1 MKLVSTLAL
10 AASLVVAGASAS
22 PADAQR
28 ANAAANAQQNAKP
41 KGQKPG
47 VVQMGDRSF
56 TLSAEAQNALA
67 ALQKAVAAGDA
78 AAYPG
83 ALAAAQAAA
92 KSTDERYLV
101 ARMQYDQARRTS
113 NPGGQTQAI
122 QAMIASGGATPT
134 ELFSFYSSIG
144 EAAYKANDFAKAEAA
159 FAEMAKLQPNN
170 ADVLSNLAIVRGR
183 LGKGG
188 DSVQALN
195 QAMAAKV
202 AAGEAVPE
210 EYHKRAFAAAY
221 NAKDYPL
228 ASKAN
233 YTWLSAYPT
242 PQNWRDALRNFRAL
256 VPMDDNAEL
265 DRLRLM
271 RAAGAIP
278 DGRTYTDLAE
288 FLASKNLSAEAKAVL
303 DEGAAKNVLK
313 SSDASYTRLMSQVSG
328 RAASERSTLAGSEA
342 KAASAA
348 NGRIASNTADA
359 YFGYSDYG
367 KAAAMYRTALSKG
380 QVDANV
386 INTRLGMSLAMA
398 GDKAGATTAFN
409 AVTGPRAELAR
420 YWLLWLNKRG

>member
-10 AASLVVAGASAS
+10 AASFLVAGVLAS
-22 PADAQR
+22 PADAQKK
-28 ANAAANAQQNAKP
+28 ASA
-41 KGQKPG
+41 QKPG
-47 VVQMGDRSF
+47 VVKVGDRSF
-56 TLSAEAQNALA
+56 TLSAEAQNSVA

-92 KSTDERYLV
+92 KTGDEKYLV
-101 ARMQYDQARRTS
+101 ARMQYDHARKTNDAAEQS
-113 NPGGQTQAI
+113 QAI
-122 QAMIASGGATPT
+122 QAMMASGSSTPT
-134 ELFSFYSSIG
+134 ELFSFHASIG

-170 ADVLSNLAIVRGR
+170 ADVLSNLAIVRNR
-183 LGKGG
+183 MGKGG

-195 QAMAAKV
+195 QAMEAKL
-202 AAGEAVPE
+202 AAGQQVPE
-210 EYHKRAFAAAY
+210 DYHKRAFAAAY
-221 NAKDYPL
+221 NAKNFPL

-242 PQNWRDALRNFRAL
+242 AQNWRDGLRNFRAL
-256 VPMDDNAEL
+256 VPLDDNAEL
-265 DRLRLM
+265 DRFRLM
-271 RAAGAIP
+271 RVAGALP
-278 DGRTYTDLAE
+278 DARTYTDFAE
-288 FLASKNLSAEAKAVL
+288 FLGSKNLSAEAKAVL
-303 DEGAAKNVLK
+303 EEGAAKNVLNR
-313 SSDASYTRLMSQVSG
+313 SNVSYTRLMSQVSG

-342 KAASAA
+342 KANASA
-348 NGRIASNTADA
+348 NGRVASNTADA
-359 YFGYSDYG
+359 YFGYGEYA
-367 KAAAMYRTALSKG
+367 KAAALYRTALSKG

-398 GDKAGATTAFN
+398 GDKAGATAAFN